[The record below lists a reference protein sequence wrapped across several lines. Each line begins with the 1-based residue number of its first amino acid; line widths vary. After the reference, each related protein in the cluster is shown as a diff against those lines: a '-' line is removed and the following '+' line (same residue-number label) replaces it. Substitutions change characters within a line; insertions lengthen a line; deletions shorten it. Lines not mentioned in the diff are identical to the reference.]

1 MEEQVTVNMPALGDK
16 APSFKAVTTTGE
28 INFPDDYRGK
38 WVVLFSHPADFT
50 PVCTSEIATFA
61 AMRDDFH
68 SLNAELIGLS
78 IDSNNSHLAWIKE
91 IQDNIRFGKYD
102 GQPVDFPIIAD
113 IKAEVARKYGMVHPS
128 MSGTKAVRAVFI
140 IDDEGYIRTILYY
153 PQTTGRNFDE
163 IKRVIEALQVTDRY
177 GVSTPADWQPG
188 KDILLGCP
196 SELKGMNERINEQ
209 KGNNECQEWFFCVD
223 KGDKY
228 AAGKQAAK

>member
-16 APSFKAVTTTGE
+16 APAFKAVTTTGE

-91 IQDNIRFGKYD
+91 IQDNIRFGKYA

-113 IKAEVARKYGMVHPS
+113 IKAEVAAN
-128 MSGTKAVRAVFI
+128 TAWFIRA
-140 IDDEGYIRTILYY
+140 
-153 PQTTGRNFDE
+153 
-163 IKRVIEALQVTDRY
+163 
-177 GVSTPADWQPG
+177 
-188 KDILLGCP
+188 
-196 SELKGMNERINEQ
+196 
-209 KGNNECQEWFFCVD
+209 
-223 KGDKY
+223 
-228 AAGKQAAK
+228 

>member
-1 MEEQVTVNMPALGDK
+1 MEEQAIVSMPALGDK
-16 APSFKAVTTTGE
+16 APEFTAVTTTGE
-28 INFPDDYRGK
+28 INFPEDYRGK

-61 AMRDDFH
+61 AMRDDFAK
-68 SLNAELIGLS
+68 LNTELVGLS

-91 IQDNIRFGKYD
+91 IQDNIRFEKYN

-113 IKAEVARKYGMVHPS
+113 IKTDVARKYGMLHPT
-128 MSGTKAVRAVFI
+128 MSDTKAVRAVFV

-163 IKRVIEALQVTDRY
+163 IKRVIQALQVTDQY
-177 GVSTPADWQPG
+177 GISTPANWQPG

-196 SELKGMNERINEQ
+196 TELKGMNKRLAEQ
-209 KGNNECQEWFFCVD
+209 KENNGCQEWFFCMD

-228 AAGKQAAK
+228 VSAEYHAK